1 MANRSDELEVRQRVE
16 TALKQLSVLDSY
28 LLEND
33 LNERT
38 ITHRFAVYLENHFDG
53 WDVDCEY
60 NRFGDGPGSL
70 FPEVERRL
78 AEVSG
83 DEPLTRDTIGRTIY
97 PDVIVHRRGTRE
109 NLLAIEVR
117 KSTNPVPD
125 EVDRA
130 KLSGYKDD
138 PDFEYRYACLVHL
151 EVSGLGEGKEPY
163 RVEFV

>member
-1 MANRSDELEVRQRVE
+1 MTNRSDELEVRRRVE

-28 LLEND
+28 LLQND
-33 LNERT
+33 LNERA

-60 NRFGDGPGSL
+60 NRLGDGPGPL
-70 FPEVERRL
+70 FSEVERRL

-83 DEPLTRDTIGRTIY
+83 YEPLTRDTIGRTVY

-117 KSTNPVPD
+117 KSTNPVPGD
-125 EVDRA
+125 VDRA

-138 PDFEYRYACLVHL
+138 PDLDYRFACLVHL
-151 EVSGLGEGKEPY
+151 EVRGLGEGEEPY
-163 RVEFV
+163 SVEFI